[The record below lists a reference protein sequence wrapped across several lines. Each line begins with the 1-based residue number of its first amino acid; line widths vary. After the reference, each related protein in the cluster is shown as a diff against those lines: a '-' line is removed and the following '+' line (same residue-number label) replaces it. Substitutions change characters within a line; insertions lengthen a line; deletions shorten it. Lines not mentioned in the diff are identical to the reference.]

1 MKQTSLC
8 CRFHNPNADGLLET
22 YIIQQITAHRVQQL
36 LAAVK
41 REDIMNREDTMKQK
55 DVMKQDGVMKQNG
68 VDKQKDK
75 NGGERSNA
83 RISAENSEC

>member
-36 LAAVK
+36 LDAVK
-41 REDIMNREDTMKQK
+41 REDIM
-55 DVMKQDGVMKQNG
+55 
-68 VDKQKDK
+68 KQKDK

-83 RISAENSEC
+83 RISPENSEC

>member
-41 REDIMNREDTMKQK
+41 REDIMKQK
-55 DVMKQDGVMKQNG
+55 DVIKQLGVYKH
-68 VDKQKDK
+68 KD
-75 NGGERSNA
+75 NHGGERSNA
-83 RISAENSEC
+83 RISPENSEC

>member
-41 REDIMNREDTMKQK
+41 REDIMKQK
-55 DVMKQDGVMKQNG
+55 DVMKQIG

-83 RISAENSEC
+83 RISPENSEC

>member
-41 REDIMNREDTMKQK
+41 REDIM
-55 DVMKQDGVMKQNG
+55 
-68 VDKQKDK
+68 KQKDK

-83 RISAENSEC
+83 RISPENSEC

>member
-41 REDIMNREDTMKQK
+41 REDIMKQK
-55 DVMKQDGVMKQNG
+55 DVMKQIG

-75 NGGERSNA
+75 NGGEQSNA
-83 RISAENSEC
+83 RISPENSEC